1 MLTENLRRVPIA
13 FLPTPVVEMARLSN
27 AVGGVRIL
35 AKRDDQ
41 TGLATGGNK
50 ARKLEF
56 LVAEA
61 LAQEAD
67 TLLTVGGPQSN
78 HTRQTAAAATMY
90 GLRAVLILGG
100 CNPSSWDGNLLLDD
114 LLGAEVRWAGGRP
127 LAEVMEEVAAEEE
140 RAGHR
145 PYSIPLGGSSPLGAV
160 GYVLAMEELLGQ
172 LEDLEIEVDAVFLPT
187 GSAGTQAGVLVGA
200 KALDFAG
207 QIVGISVASD
217 ARSVRE
223 RLSGL
228 APATARLLGLEVGFE
243 ERDFVV
249 YDDYIG
255 GGYGVLGPAERE
267 AIRTVAR
274 TEGVLL
280 DPVYTGRAMAGLLD
294 LIGQGIVQPGQN
306 ILFWHTGGTSALFA
320 YTQGL
325 LGTPG

>member
-1 MLTENLRRVPIA
+1 
-13 FLPTPVVEMARLSN
+13 
-27 AVGGVRIL
+27 
-35 AKRDDQ
+35 
-41 TGLATGGNK
+41 
-50 ARKLEF
+50 
-56 LVAEA
+56 
-61 LAQEAD
+61 
-67 TLLTVGGPQSN
+67 
-78 HTRQTAAAATMY
+78 
-90 GLRAVLILGG
+90 
-100 CNPSSWDGNLLLDD
+100 
-114 LLGAEVRWAGGRP
+114 
-127 LAEVMEEVAAEEE
+127 
-140 RAGHR
+140 
-145 PYSIPLGGSSPLGAV
+145 V